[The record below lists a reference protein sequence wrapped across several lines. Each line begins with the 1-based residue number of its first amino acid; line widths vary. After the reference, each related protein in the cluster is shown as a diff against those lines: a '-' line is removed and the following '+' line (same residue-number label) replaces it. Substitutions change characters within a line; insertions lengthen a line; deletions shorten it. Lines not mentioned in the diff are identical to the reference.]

1 MLHTVERI
9 GSFAGLASFL
19 GLAVFAL
26 LLFAHGRDIRRLRDW
41 AGSAPEREA
50 ERTEQTQNIAA
61 QRAEELRELE
71 ESRTAEHAALEDREV
86 RRQRRE
92 EGLPEQTRGER
103 VRERFS
109 GFGENLSRPALLI
122 TLFVVVLLIGGG
134 VAYAVLNTGSDS
146 NSDKGTAA
154 KTEGKNEGGTE
165 KQAAAGKN
173 AKPDEIE
180 VAVLN
185 GTEATGLAA
194 TWGDKAEA
202 KGFEVGAITNTTS
215 TFENSVVMFK
225 GDAANEAKTVAK
237 ALAFHKVQPM
247 TAEVS
252 GVSNGAKVAVVV
264 GEDNAPA
271 EG

>member
-1 MLHTVERI
+1 MLHTIERI

-19 GLAVFAL
+19 GLGIFAL

-50 ERTEQTQNIAA
+50 ERMEQTQNIAA

-71 ESRTAEHAALEDREV
+71 ESRTAEHEAIEQREV

-92 EGLPEQTRGER
+92 EGLPELTRGER
-103 VRERFS
+103 LRERFS
-109 GFGENLSRPALLI
+109 GFGETLSRPALLI
-122 TLFVVVLLIGGG
+122 MLFVVLVLIGGG
-134 VAYAVLNTGSDS
+134 VAYAVLNTGGGD
-146 NSDKGTAA
+146 NTAA
-154 KTEGKNEGGTE
+154 KDGGGKSGGNE
-165 KQAAAGKN
+165 KQAAATKN
-173 AKPDEIE
+173 VKPDEIE

-225 GDAANEAKTVAK
+225 EGAKPEAKTVAK
-237 ALAFHKVQPM
+237 QLQIHKVQPM

-252 GVSNGAKVAVVV
+252 GVSNGAKVSVVV
-264 GEDNAPA
+264 GEDNVPA